1 MVLSSTIFSYEIH
14 MYIVHILKEQK
25 DQTVTVR
32 GYKQNV
38 QKTMSVEEFLYEI
51 LKEIDEKSLPMNMR

>member
-1 MVLSSTIFSYEIH
+1 

-32 GYKQNV
+32 EYKQNV
-38 QKTMSVEEFLYEI
+38 QKTMSLEEFLHEI